1 MQTFET
7 PWRKPKLFEELPN
20 RIIAVGGGDRKTKTS
35 DRIHFYDRKQKE
47 YISSCN
53 CYDCCYL
60 HCFSENEI
68 IFNGGKTSFDVY
80 DFKNEKKREIRLNF
94 YFELGEK
101 EDFRPLKTLSANY
114 IGIIILPTPN
124 RKASINIFNIKKEQI
139 VETVEVNGDIDYICP
154 INEKQFIIYCG
165 KQNDYTYN
173 YYFDQYSFEDEKLEL
188 IDEKK
193 YNYSK
198 TFPDIKYVNHEL
210 LCLVSNP
217 GNLMMWSNKE
227 IN

>member
-1 MQTFET
+1 M
-7 PWRKPKLFEELPN
+7 
-20 RIIAVGGGDRKTKTS
+20 
-35 DRIHFYDRKQKE
+35 
-47 YISSCN
+47 
-53 CYDCCYL
+53 
-60 HCFSENEI
+60 
-68 IFNGGKTSFDVY
+68 
-80 DFKNEKKREIRLNF
+80 
-94 YFELGEK
+94 
-101 EDFRPLKTLSANY
+101 
-114 IGIIILPTPN
+114 
-124 RKASINIFNIKKEQI
+124 
-139 VETVEVNGDIDYICP
+139 EVNGDIDYICP
-154 INEKQFIIYCG
+154 INEKQFIIYSG

-193 YNYSK
+193 CNYSK